1 MNRQSDVELVLR
13 DYFADDSSVARDHVL
28 DVVEERIA
36 RQPQRLAWRLLGRPF
51 VNTFAKLAA
60 GMAAVLIVA
69 FVAFRLMPGGSSSGG
84 TATPVP
90 TVTPTASPS
99 PTPAPLTSAA
109 RGPGTFKG
117 DFAATSIAW
126 TVTLPDGWA
135 GFATDIVNGPSRP
148 GDKGVA
154 ILTERAVN
162 VPKDSCKPQ
171 GTVPAATA
179 ETFLKAVEARKDWD
193 VSKRQSATLGAY
205 PATRIDIVLPEDAAL
220 CGTDQDYLVV
230 AHRDGTGFHL
240 QGPSMHVTY
249 WVADVNG
256 EPLVVERFSFAETP
270 ASDMAQSDEV
280 VGSIELPS

>member
-1 MNRQSDVELVLR
+1 
-13 DYFADDSSVARDHVL
+13 
-28 DVVEERIA
+28 
-36 RQPQRLAWRLLGRPF
+36 
-51 VNTFAKLAA
+51 VNTFTKLAA

-90 TVTPTASPS
+90 TVTPTPTPTASPS
-99 PTPAPLTSAA
+99 STPAPLTSDA

-117 DFAATSIAW
+117 DFAATSIPW

-135 GFATDIVNGPSRP
+135 GYASDIVNGPARP
-148 GDKGVA
+148 GEKGVA

-162 VPKDSCKPQ
+162 VPTDSCKPQ

-193 VSKRQSATLGAY
+193 VSKRQSATLGAH
-205 PATRIDIVLPEDAAL
+205 PATRIDIVLPEDHAI
-220 CGTDQDYLVV
+220 CGEGKDYMVV
-230 AHRDGTGFHL
+230 AHTDGNGFYL
-240 QGPSMHVTY
+240 QGPSMHVTF

-256 EPLVVERFSFAETP
+256 EPLIVERFSFAETP
-270 ASDMAQSDEV
+270 ASDMAESDAV
-280 VGSIELPS
+280 VDSIELAT